1 MGWGTTSRLP
11 NESSSPKSHKGPIK
25 GRGNTQDAAI
35 PIAGREKEPGEKGG
49 SQTVE
54 TKPKRS
60 GGQVEAKAGPG
71 DSITDQKF
79 PAVTLL

>member
-1 MGWGTTSRLP
+1 MGWGTTSRLL
-11 NESSSPKSHKGPIK
+11 NEGPSPKSYKGPIK

-35 PIAGREKEPGEKGG
+35 PMAGREKQPGEKGG

-54 TKPKRS
+54 SKPKKS
-60 GGQVEAKAGPG
+60 GGRVEAKAGPG
-71 DSITDQKF
+71 DSITDRKF